1 MTVFKIIAIFVLVF
15 VYSCN
20 QGEDKISKVNSSKSN
35 LYGVAIT
42 DTLLIDFWKHFSNV
56 INLAD
61 SKEFKRLSLSQV
73 YCCDSLLPT
82 DLFINKS
89 FKKIFDKRL
98 LQLFSDS
105 SRIEYSSLD
114 TREYS
119 ILNTSTSQNPKHKT
133 VQIVLD
139 NTPGSISI
147 FEFDF
152 IKTNDGLKFYGC
164 NSYGEVKCCS

>member
-1 MTVFKIIAIFVLVF
+1 MAVFKIIAIFVLVF

-20 QGEDKISKVNSSKSN
+20 QGEDKISKVNSSKPN
-35 LYGVAIT
+35 LYGAAIT
-42 DTLLIDFWKHFSNV
+42 DTLLIDFWKHFSDV

-89 FKKIFDKRL
+89 FKKVFDKRL

-114 TREYS
+114 RS
-119 ILNTSTSQNPKHKT
+119 ISQNPKHKK

-139 NTPGSISI
+139 NTPGGISI

-152 IKTNDGLKFYGC
+152 IETSEGLKFYGC
-164 NSYGEVKCCS
+164 DSYGEVKCCS